1 MDIAPE
7 FGGPSYAD
15 FAMGDIQPSPAS
27 TIVVIRDQNDV
38 LEILMLRRS
47 RALVAASGA
56 HVFPGGGLEEVDA
69 EVVRRRLFTGPT
81 PETASRRLNLATG
94 ALSYYCA
101 ALRELFEEAGVLIVT
116 SASATPRPV
125 DSEHLALWREELL
138 EQHIT
143 WPDFLEREG
152 LYLGLG
158 QLGYLAHWVTPLGRP
173 RRFDTRFFVASVPS
187 GQFALADESEIVEHV
202 WSTADDALARFDLGE
217 WSMLVPTVHTLRQL
231 SAHRRV
237 ADTLRW
243 AAQVEVTRIQPRE
256 IERDGRMVVVIPGER
271 GYDEPDSEFPNAR

>member
-7 FGGPSYAD
+7 FGGSSYAD

-27 TIVVIRDQNDV
+27 TIVVIRDTNDV

-47 RALVAASGA
+47 RAVVAASGA
-56 HVFPGGGLEEVDA
+56 HVFPGGGLEAVDD

-81 PETASRRLNLATG
+81 PETAARRLNLAAG

-101 ALRELFEEAGVLIVT
+101 ALRELFEEAGVLIAT
-116 SASATPRPV
+116 SVSATPRALAR
-125 DSEHLALWREELL
+125 ERLALWREELL
-138 EQHIT
+138 EQRIT

-158 QLGYLAHWVTPLGRP
+158 QLGYLAHWVTPSGRP
-173 RRFDTRFFVASVPS
+173 RRFDTRFFVAPVPS
-187 GQFALADESEIVEHV
+187 GQFALADASEIVEHV
-202 WSTADDALARFDLGE
+202 WSTADNALARFESGE
-217 WSMLVPTVHTLRQL
+217 WSMLVPTVHTLQQL
-231 SAHRRV
+231 TAHQRV
-237 ADTLRW
+237 ADALRW

-256 IERDGRMVVVIPGER
+256 IERDGRLVVVIPGER
-271 GYDEPDSEFPNAR
+271 GYDQPDPEFPTAQ

>member
-27 TIVVIRDQNDV
+27 TIVVIRDQYDL

-47 RALVAASGA
+47 RAVVAASGA

-69 EVVRRRLFTGPT
+69 EVVRRRLFTGLT
-81 PETASRRLNLATG
+81 SETASRRLNLATG
-94 ALSYYCA
+94 ALPFYCA

-116 SASATPRPV
+116 SASATPRSIGS
-125 DSEHLALWREELL
+125 DRLGLWREELL
-138 EQHIT
+138 EQRIT

-158 QLGYLAHWVTPLGRP
+158 QLEYLAHWVTPLGRS
-173 RRFDTRFFVASVPS
+173 RRFDTRFFVAPAPS
-187 GQFALADESEIVEHV
+187 GQLAIADESEIVEHV
-202 WSTADDALARFDLGE
+202 WSTANNALARFESGE
-217 WSMLVPTVHTLRQL
+217 WSMLVPTVHTLREL
-231 SAHRRV
+231 SAQRRV

-243 AAQVEVTRIQPRE
+243 AAHVEVTRIQPRE
-256 IERDGRMVVVIPGER
+256 IERDGRVVVVIPGER
-271 GYDEPDSEFPNAR
+271 GYDEPA